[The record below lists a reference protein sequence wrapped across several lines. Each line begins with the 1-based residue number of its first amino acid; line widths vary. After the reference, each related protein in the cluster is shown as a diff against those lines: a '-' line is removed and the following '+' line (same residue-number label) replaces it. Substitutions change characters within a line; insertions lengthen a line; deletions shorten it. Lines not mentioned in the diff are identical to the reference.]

1 MHLLFPQEVREGTHM
16 KGWIRKTGMGC
27 VVALALGVPAA
38 YAGGSGTITFVGA
51 VVVPTCNAGDAAAKA
66 PAAGAYQRCA
76 TAPVSPSSPVSSYRQ
91 DVASLES
98 GVESN
103 DRLLTYFAGYASAR
117 DTQILTRT
125 YE

>member
-1 MHLLFPQEVREGTHM
+1 M
-16 KGWIRKTGMGC
+16 KGWIRWTWMGC
-27 VVALALGVPAA
+27 IAAALALGAPLAHA
-38 YAGGSGTITFVGA
+38 DASGTITFVGA
-51 VVVPTCNAGDAAAKA
+51 IVVPTCNAGGAAAKA
-66 PAAGAYQRCA
+66 SATGAYQRCA
-76 TAPVSPSSPVSSYRQ
+76 TAPASPSSPVSSYRQ